1 MIKSICSYYLENLFN
16 YFFFFFC
23 TKINF
28 DINVFT
34 NHLLITGHAII
45 QCLEPVPT
53 VGLTIDDVP
62 KLKNEIQNIME
73 SAYKELSKEVLSAL
87 PPNYPLATQD

>member
-1 MIKSICSYYLENLFN
+1 M
-16 YFFFFFC
+16 
-23 TKINF
+23 
-28 DINVFT
+28 FT

-62 KLKNEIQNIME
+62 KLKDEIQNIME

-87 PPNYPLATQD
+87 PPNYPLATQG